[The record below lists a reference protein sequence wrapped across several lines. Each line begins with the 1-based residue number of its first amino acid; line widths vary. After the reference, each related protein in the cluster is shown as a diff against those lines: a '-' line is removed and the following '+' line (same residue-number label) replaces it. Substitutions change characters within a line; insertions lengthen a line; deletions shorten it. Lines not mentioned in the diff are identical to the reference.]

1 LLGLLADE
9 FFGIDTIIDC
19 FGLRPLWR
27 ERLNRVVTDGAI
39 LLAVDLSMRAEI
51 LSGPEDLDV
60 SRDVKA

>member
-1 LLGLLADE
+1 M
-9 FFGIDTIIDC
+9 DC
-19 FGLRPLWR
+19 FQPVGIRPLWR